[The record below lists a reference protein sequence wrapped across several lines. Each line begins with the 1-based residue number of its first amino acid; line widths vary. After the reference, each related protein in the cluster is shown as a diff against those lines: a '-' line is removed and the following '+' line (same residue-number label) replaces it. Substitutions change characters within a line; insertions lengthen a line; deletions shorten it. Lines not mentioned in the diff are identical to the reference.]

1 MKTVEMNL
9 DMQRT
14 EIIRQPF
21 ATDSPEVIKE
31 VRCAEQSNGK
41 TIKRNVVGIPV
52 SGIKNFSFMAMK
64 LEFQRNETN

>member
-1 MKTVEMNL
+1 MNL

-31 VRCAEQSNGK
+31 VRCALSKARKNHK
-41 TIKRNVVGIPV
+41 KKCRRHPGIRL
-52 SGIKNFSFMAMK
+52 KNFSFMAMK

>member
-31 VRCAEQSNGK
+31 VRCALSKAMEKPQKEMPQASRYQALK
-41 TIKRNVVGIPV
+41 TLVLNAETK
-52 SGIKNFSFMAMK
+52 SFDV
-64 LEFQRNETN
+64 TS

>member
-1 MKTVEMNL
+1 MNL

-31 VRCAEQSNGK
+31 VRCALSKGK
-41 TIKRNVVGIPV
+41 TIKRNAVGIPV

>member
-31 VRCAEQSNGK
+31 VRCALSKAMENHK
-41 TIKRNVVGIPV
+41 KKYRRHPGI
-52 SGIKNFSFMAMK
+52 
-64 LEFQRNETN
+64 RH

>member
-1 MKTVEMNL
+1 MNL

-31 VRCAEQSNGK
+31 VRCALSNGK

>member
-21 ATDSPEVIKE
+21 ATDSPEVIK
-31 VRCAEQSNGK
+31 
-41 TIKRNVVGIPV
+41 
-52 SGIKNFSFMAMK
+52 
-64 LEFQRNETN
+64 

>member
-1 MKTVEMNL
+1 MNL

-21 ATDSPEVIKE
+21 ATDSPEVISA
-31 VRCAEQSNGK
+31 VCAEQSNGK
-41 TIKRNVVGIPV
+41 TIKRNTVDIPV

>member
-31 VRCAEQSNGK
+31 VRCALSKAMENH
-41 TIKRNVVGIPV
+41 KRNVVGIPV

>member
-21 ATDSPEVIKE
+21 ATDSPEVKKE
-31 VRCAEQSNGK
+31 VRCALSKAMEQ
-41 TIKRNVVGIPV
+41 P
-52 SGIKNFSFMAMK
+52 
-64 LEFQRNETN
+64 

>member
-21 ATDSPEVIKE
+21 ANARPEGIKE
-31 VRCAEQSNGK
+31 VRCALSK
-41 TIKRNVVGIPV
+41 
-52 SGIKNFSFMAMK
+52 AMEK
-64 LEFQRNETN
+64 P

>member
-1 MKTVEMNL
+1 
-9 DMQRT
+9 MQRT

-21 ATDSPEVIKE
+21 ATDSPE
-31 VRCAEQSNGK
+31 QSNGK
-41 TIKRNVVGIPV
+41 TIKRNAVGIPV

>member
-1 MKTVEMNL
+1 MNL

-21 ATDSPEVIKE
+21 ATDSPGSDKGSAV
-31 VRCAEQSNGK
+31 CAEQSNGK
-41 TIKRNVVGIPV
+41 TIKRNTVGIPV